1 MRITTLNH
9 WLETPEEI
17 HENLVNRM
25 NRCSILAV
33 CLHSIIGH
41 MNRSKKY
48 KWSEVMDAEWLRQTI
63 SIKEDTTIFENIIGI
78 TP

>member
-1 MRITTLNH
+1 
-9 WLETPEEI
+9 
-17 HENLVNRM
+17 M

-33 CLHSIIGH
+33 CLHSIISH

-48 KWSEVMDAEWLRQTI
+48 KWSEVMDAEWLKQTI
-63 SIKEDTTIFENIIGI
+63 SIKEDTAFFENIIGI